1 MNNNLLEIKEL
12 SAGYGSTTVV
22 NNFSFKINKGEILAF
37 TGRNGM
43 GKTTL
48 MKTVMGLIEQKKGSI
63 YFKNEEISKS
73 DPSRRSMLGI
83 GYVPQGREIFSS
95 LTVEQNIMLP
105 IFTRKKL
112 F

>member
-43 GKTTL
+43 GKTNL
-48 MKTVMGLIEQKKGSI
+48 MKTVLVIIGQKKGSNYLYI
-63 YFKNEEISKS
+63 N
-73 DPSRRSMLGI
+73 
-83 GYVPQGREIFSS
+83 
-95 LTVEQNIMLP
+95 
-105 IFTRKKL
+105 
-112 F
+112 